1 MNKPTAFPVLLC
13 VSFLSFASAAPNQ
26 NSAGVSLELS
36 GMPAASHVVLTNS
49 AGMRLELADTPQPA
63 LEDAIGS
70 GAYLYLGCFGPVTY
84 LVIDLT
90 LTAER
95 LRDYLLGQA
104 TLSLQERL
112 SADLNGDGRID
123 IADIIFLLNPNN
135 P

>member
-1 MNKPTAFPVLLC
+1 MNKPTAFSVLLC

-36 GMPAASHVVLTNS
+36 GMPAASHVVQTNA

-63 LEDAIGS
+63 PEGAFGS
-70 GAYLYLGCFGPVTY
+70 GAYVYLGCFGPVTY

-90 LTAER
+90 LTVER
-95 LRDYLLGQA
+95 LRDYLMGQI
-104 TLSLQERL
+104 TLTVQERL

-123 IADIIFLLNPNN
+123 IADLIYLLNSNN